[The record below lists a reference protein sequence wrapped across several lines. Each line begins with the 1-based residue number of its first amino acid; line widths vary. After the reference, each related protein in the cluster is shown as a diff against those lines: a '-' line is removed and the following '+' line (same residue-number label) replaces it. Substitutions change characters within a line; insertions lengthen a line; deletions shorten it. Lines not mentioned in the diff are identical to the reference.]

1 MNVINVH
8 EPIGVYDA
16 FGVDD
21 AASRRNVGAGY
32 PRVDRAVGLSRAD
45 RPATASSFTLR
56 RSGARPVTFNG
67 RLVSRHSGERAGA
80 GQWHELGLYETVEGS
95 YVADIRVMGETHGN
109 AGQFHVATFDEL
121 EEALRFFENHD
132 ARRDVV
138 SDIPIDDATLSPAE
152 LMVHAATLKVRVAE
166 AVSGYRAVLSAF
178 LTSLHRH

>member
-8 EPIGVYDA
+8 EPIGVYEA
-16 FGVDD
+16 YGVDEPVSLRD
-21 AASRRNVGAGY
+21 AAPGFA
-32 PRVDRAVGLSRAD
+32 RVDRAAGLARAE
-45 RPATASSFTLR
+45 RQGGSFTLR
-56 RSGARPVTFNG
+56 RNGARPLTFTG

-80 GQWHELGLYETVEGS
+80 AQWHELSLYETDEGGF
-95 YVADIRVMGETHGN
+95 VADIRVMGETHGN
-109 AGQFHVATFDEL
+109 VGQFHVASFNEL

-138 SDIPIDDATLSPAE
+138 SDIPIEDAGLSPAE

-178 LTSLHRH
+178 LTALHRQ